1 MDGPQ
6 ALSRKGS
13 ASQSKKM
20 SVPHVAGRKR
30 SLGREVLVLLVSIE
44 ELKLEGG
51 SSHKWELSQ
60 WFQVSAIWS
69 GKTLEEA
76 QTHDH
81 LRLRRRDPTPPA
93 LFDLFGLLAVRIRPR
108 GFTLA
113 ILPRWFLALD
123 VTFTR
128 RGLGLAGV
136 ILGRGLVSLHTEHP
150 AWGWWA
156 VEASRHLRVG
166 RLELI
171 FDRKAP
177 VAGLAVLRLWL
188 AFARSWAMNL

>member
-1 MDGPQ
+1 MN
-6 ALSRKGS
+6 
-13 ASQSKKM
+13 
-20 SVPHVAGRKR
+20 
-30 SLGREVLVLLVSIE
+30 
-44 ELKLEGG
+44 
-51 SSHKWELSQ
+51 
-60 WFQVSAIWS
+60 
-69 GKTLEEA
+69 GKTILVVDDERDILELLRYNLVKNGYKVISALTGEEA
-76 QTHDH
+76 
-81 LRLRRRDPTPPA
+81 LRLAAQTPPSLQTNEAWLA
-93 LFDLFGLLAVRIRPR
+93 LFSAAASMTMFLSY
-108 GFTLA
+108 GFWRRLTE
-113 ILPRWFLALD
+113 
-123 VTFTR
+123 R